1 MDIPLIVTDI
11 QSHAQEIKALSKE
24 IKEPQPKPLS
34 VTTASHA
41 TATSPE
47 NKTLQEQVEQ
57 RLGMHSCVHLSRKS
71 D

>member
-34 VTTASHA
+34 ITASHA

-57 RLGMHSCVHLSRKS
+57 
-71 D
+71 